1 MSKLFFLK
9 IYCLPLSTQT
19 TVEALDD
26 EALFRIDEDEE
37 EDGAFVMY
45 VDIFALLS
53 DLLLNYHVSQGQLCR
68 CTGRRFLGSPGVR
81 YRRRVWHVKLEHPQ
95 EAPERQEQGGKQT
108 FGRCVRIDGTL

>member
-1 MSKLFFLK
+1 MQYVEAFFLK

-53 DLLLNYHVSQGQLCR
+53 DLLLNYHCFTGATLPMHWATISWVS
-68 CTGRRFLGSPGVR
+68 GS
-81 YRRRVWHVKLEHPQ
+81 
-95 EAPERQEQGGKQT
+95 
-108 FGRCVRIDGTL
+108 